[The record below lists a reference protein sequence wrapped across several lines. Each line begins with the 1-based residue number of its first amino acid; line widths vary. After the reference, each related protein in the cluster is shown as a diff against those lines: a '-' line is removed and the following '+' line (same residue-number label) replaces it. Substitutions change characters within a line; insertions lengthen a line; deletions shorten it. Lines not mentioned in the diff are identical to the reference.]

1 LLPFSPPHN
10 ALEYGPAG
18 LHLRKTPHEY
28 TTSVSFSRGYYFV
41 LMPDPTLLVIEDA
54 REHAI
59 LVRVAARR
67 ALPGLDVR
75 VAGDGR
81 EGIAYLAGTPPFQD
95 RRSHPLPSL
104 IILDLIMPEID
115 GFEVLKWIKEKRG
128 PDKLPVVV
136 LTSSLDPEAETKS
149 MALGATAYYRKP
161 TDLDGLGKVVREI
174 VESFL
179 GEELLAGSLGSS
191 F

>member
-1 LLPFSPPHN
+1 MGVTL
-10 ALEYGPAG
+10 
-18 LHLRKTPHEY
+18 
-28 TTSVSFSRGYYFV
+28 V

-95 RRSHPLPSL
+95 RRSHPVPSL
-104 IILDLIMPEID
+104 IILDLIMPEVE
-115 GFEVLKWIKEKRG
+115 GFEVLRWIKEKG
-128 PDKLPVVV
+128 GQDMMPVVV
-136 LTSSLDPEAETKS
+136 LTSSMDPEAEAKS
-149 MALGATAYYRKP
+149 LALGAAAFYQKP
-161 TDLDGLGKVVREI
+161 ADLDGLGKVVREI
-174 VESFL
+174 VESYL
-179 GEELLAGSLGSS
+179 GEELLAGTLGSS
-191 F
+191 L

>member
-1 LLPFSPPHN
+1 MG
-10 ALEYGPAG
+10 ET
-18 LHLRKTPHEY
+18 HL
-28 TTSVSFSRGYYFV
+28 

-95 RRSHPLPSL
+95 RRSHPYPSL
-104 IILDLIMPEID
+104 VILDLIMPEVD
-115 GFEVLKWIKEKRG
+115 GFQVLEWIGKEHGREG
-128 PDKLPVVV
+128 VPVVV
-136 LTSSLDPEAETKS
+136 LTASPDPDAEGQSLS
-149 MALGATAYYRKP
+149 LGASAFYRKP
-161 TDLDGLGKVVREI
+161 DTLDRLGEMVKEI
-174 VESFL
+174 VENHL
-179 GEELLAGSLGSS
+179 GKELTAGPLGLAI
-191 F
+191 

>member
-1 LLPFSPPHN
+1 M
-10 ALEYGPAG
+10 
-18 LHLRKTPHEY
+18 
-28 TTSVSFSRGYYFV
+28 

-128 PDKLPVVV
+128 TDKLPVVV
-136 LTSSLDPEAETKS
+136 LTSSPDPEAETKS
-149 MALGATAYYRKP
+149 MALGASAFYQKP

-191 F
+191 I